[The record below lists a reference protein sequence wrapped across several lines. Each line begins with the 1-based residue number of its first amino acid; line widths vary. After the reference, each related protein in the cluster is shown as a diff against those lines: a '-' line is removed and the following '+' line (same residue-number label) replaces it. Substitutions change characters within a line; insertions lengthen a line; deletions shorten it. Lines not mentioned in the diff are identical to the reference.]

1 MENKG
6 YRFAGLEYSRECWC
20 ASQLFSLSSKV
31 ADAECNL
38 PCDGDESQVCG
49 GNLRIS
55 VYDLEGDVDSVAA
68 GGKSTRLVLELVLV
82 VGGTVFARLLW

>member
-1 MENKG
+1 M
-6 YRFAGLEYSRECWC
+6 CI
-20 ASQLFSLSSKV
+20 LFFLV
-31 ADAECNL
+31 L
-38 PCDGDESQVCG
+38 G
-49 GNLRIS
+49 GTSVLKRRVEQ